1 MICLKNISKSFSN
14 SKSERIILEDINIEF
29 NNKGLYLIKGESG
42 SGKTTLLNMI
52 IRDLKPDTGNIY
64 IDGKDLEEFN
74 NEELNYYRSNYI
86 SVLNQNNTLLS
97 DLNLRDNLNLVLKI
111 SDIKLDDEYIKN
123 TLKKFKLDEDILLSY
138 PNDISGGELKRFQLI
153 LAILKDTK
161 VIILDE
167 PDSSLDLENQLI
179 IKELIKEISNDKL
192 VIVISHNV
200 DLYN

>member
-97 DLNLRDNLNLVLKI
+97 DLNLSDNLNLVLKI

-161 VIILDE
+161 VIILD
-167 PDSSLDLENQLI
+167 
-179 IKELIKEISNDKL
+179 
-192 VIVISHNV
+192 
-200 DLYN
+200 